1 MRTATRRQGLALTYI
16 VLCAPHG
23 RADPVP
29 HTRCASGR
37 HRNTA
42 RATGR
47 RAGSSDTRIR
57 SSASRCRCTTSSPS
71 TTSCRPQAKG
81 RTHAQERAQGAR
93 HLDRRDVKLFPHR
106 VRRGGDLRALPPARA
121 LLRGGVRAGG
131 QPVSSDAH
139 AHAREARRGSTDDRR
154 TVWPGTSTCV
164 ADSGIRRTLHGFGK
178 IGNVQI
184 FLLFIATHIS
194 CGVTPQARAR

>member
-1 MRTATRRQGLALTYI
+1 MREWPAQKRRGRLDAGL
-16 VLCAPHG
+16 VLAI
-23 RADPVP
+23 R
-29 HTRCASGR
+29 
-37 HRNTA
+37 
-42 RATGR
+42 
-47 RAGSSDTRIR
+47 R

-93 HLDRRDVKLFPHR
+93 HLDQRDVKLFPHR

-139 AHAREARRGSTDDRR
+139 AHAREARRGSTDDRGLAR
-154 TVWPGTSTCV
+154 HVQYEVCECV
-164 ADSGIRRTLHGFGK
+164 SRIPVSGERYTASEKSEMSRL
-178 IGNVQI
+178 
-184 FLLFIATHIS
+184 LLFLATHIS
-194 CGVTPQARAR
+194 CGVTPQSRAR